1 MLLNMQKSINELVT
15 EVIRVINT
23 PPSRPIR
30 LMFLENELFYE
41 MAQNQVK
48 ELFVSNEIINMTN
61 FMDFEAWKSREDEL
75 IEIEEKYGQ
84 EHKRYRQVLCEI
96 LEKAIVD
103 FIKENDAEKVLVIQ
117 DETLFTLGLDPIHF
131 LLTYMSENQLIIND
145 SIPLIWLTVGTKED
159 YSVNEYC
166 YYKTESTKGRAIKIE
181 QSTLSTCVKDYRL
194 PE

>member
-1 MLLNMQKSINELVT
+1 MQKPINELVA

-48 ELFVSNEIINMTN
+48 ELFASNEIINMTN

-96 LEKAIVD
+96 LEKA
-103 FIKENDAEKVLVIQ
+103 
-117 DETLFTLGLDPIHF
+117 
-131 LLTYMSENQLIIND
+131 
-145 SIPLIWLTVGTKED
+145 
-159 YSVNEYC
+159 
-166 YYKTESTKGRAIKIE
+166 R
-181 QSTLSTCVKDYRL
+181 
-194 PE
+194 

>member
-1 MLLNMQKSINELVT
+1 MQKPINELIAEVT
-15 EVIRVINT
+15 RVIKT

-30 LMFLENELFYE
+30 LMFLENEIFYE
-41 MAQNQVK
+41 IAQNQVK
-48 ELFVSNEIINMTN
+48 ELFSSNEIINMTK

-96 LEKAIVD
+96 LEETIVD
-103 FIKENDAEKVLVIQ
+103 FIKENDAKKVLVIQ

-145 SIPLIWLTVGTKED
+145 STPLIWLTVGTKED

>member
-1 MLLNMQKSINELVT
+1 MQKPINELVS

-30 LMFLENELFYE
+30 LMFLENEIFYE

-48 ELFVSNEIINMTN
+48 ELFASNEIINMTN

-84 EHKRYRQVLCEI
+84 GHKRYRQVLCEV
-96 LEKAIVD
+96 LEKTIVD

-145 SIPLIWLTVGTKED
+145 SIPLIWLTVGVKED

-166 YYKTESTKGRAIKIE
+166 YYKTENAKGRAIKIE

>member
-1 MLLNMQKSINELVT
+1 MQKPINELVS

-48 ELFVSNEIINMTN
+48 ELFASNEIINMTN

-96 LEKAIVD
+96 LEKTIVD
-103 FIKENDAEKVLVIQ
+103 FIKKNEAEKVLVIQ

-131 LLTYMSENQLIIND
+131 LLTYMSENQLIINN
-145 SIPLIWLTVGTKED
+145 SIPIIWLTVGVKED

-166 YYKTESTKGRAIKIE
+166 YYKTENTKGRAIKIE

>member
-1 MLLNMQKSINELVT
+1 MQKPINELVS

-30 LMFLENELFYE
+30 LMFLENEIFYE

-48 ELFVSNEIINMTN
+48 ELFASNEIINMTN

-84 EHKRYRQVLCEI
+84 GHKRYRQVLCEV
-96 LEKAIVD
+96 LEKTIVD

-145 SIPLIWLTVGTKED
+145 SIPLIWLTVGVKED

-166 YYKTESTKGRAIKIE
+166 YYKTENTKGRAIKIE

>member
-1 MLLNMQKSINELVT
+1 MQKPINELVA

-103 FIKENDAEKVLVIQ
+103 FIKENDAEI
-117 DETLFTLGLDPIHF
+117 TL
-131 LLTYMSENQLIIND
+131 
-145 SIPLIWLTVGTKED
+145 
-159 YSVNEYC
+159 
-166 YYKTESTKGRAIKIE
+166 
-181 QSTLSTCVKDYRL
+181 
-194 PE
+194 

>member
-1 MLLNMQKSINELVT
+1 MQKPINELVS

-30 LMFLENELFYE
+30 LMFLENEIFYE

-48 ELFVSNEIINMTN
+48 ELFASNEIINMTN
-61 FMDFEAWKSREDEL
+61 FMDFEVWKSREDEL

-84 EHKRYRQVLCEI
+84 GHKRYRQVLCEV
-96 LEKAIVD
+96 LEKTIVD

-145 SIPLIWLTVGTKED
+145 SIPLIWLTVGVKED

-166 YYKTESTKGRAIKIE
+166 YYKTENTKGRAIKIE

>member
-1 MLLNMQKSINELVT
+1 MQKPINELVA

-23 PPSRPIR
+23 LPSRPIR

-48 ELFVSNEIINMTN
+48 ELFASNEIINMTN

-131 LLTYMSENQLIIND
+131 LLTYMSENQLIINN
-145 SIPLIWLTVGTKED
+145 SIPIIWLTVGVKED

-166 YYKTESTKGRAIKIE
+166 YYKTENTKGRAIKIE

>member
-1 MLLNMQKSINELVT
+1 MQKPINELVS

-30 LMFLENELFYE
+30 LMFLENEIFYE

-48 ELFVSNEIINMTN
+48 ELFAANEIINMTN

-75 IEIEEKYGQ
+75 IEIEEKYVQ

-96 LEKAIVD
+96 LEKTIVD
-103 FIKENDAEKVLVIQ
+103 FIKKNEAEKVLVIQ

-166 YYKTESTKGRAIKIE
+166 YYKTESTKGRVIKIE

>member
-1 MLLNMQKSINELVT
+1 MQKPINELIAEVT
-15 EVIRVINT
+15 RVIKT

-30 LMFLENELFYE
+30 LMFLENETFYE

-48 ELFVSNEIINMTN
+48 ELFASNEIINMSY
-61 FMDFEAWKSREDEL
+61 FVDFESWKSREEEL
-75 IEIEEKYGQ
+75 IRIEEKYGQ

-96 LEKAIVD
+96 LEKTIVD
-103 FIKENDAEKVLVIQ
+103 FIKKNEAEKVLVIQ
-117 DETLFTLGLDPIHF
+117 DETLFTLWLDPIHF

-166 YYKTESTKGRAIKIE
+166 YYKTESTKGRTIKIE

>member
-1 MLLNMQKSINELVT
+1 MQKPINELIAEVT
-15 EVIRVINT
+15 RVIKT

-30 LMFLENELFYE
+30 LMPLENEIFYE
-41 MAQNQVK
+41 IAQNQVK
-48 ELFVSNEIINMTN
+48 ELFSSNEIINMTN

-96 LEKAIVD
+96 LEETIVD
-103 FIKENDAEKVLVIQ
+103 FIKENDAKKVLVIQ

-145 SIPLIWLTVGTKED
+145 STPLIWLTVGTKED

>member
-1 MLLNMQKSINELVT
+1 MQKSINELVT

-61 FMDFEAWKSREDEL
+61 FMDFEAWKSREDAL

-96 LEKAIVD
+96 LEETIVD
-103 FIKENDAEKVLVIQ
+103 FIKENDAKKVLVIQ

>member
-1 MLLNMQKSINELVT
+1 MQKPINELVA
-15 EVIRVINT
+15 EVIRVIKT
-23 PPSRPIR
+23 PPSRPMR

-48 ELFVSNEIINMTN
+48 ELFASNEIINMTN

-131 LLTYMSENQLIIND
+131 LLTYMSENQLIINN
-145 SIPLIWLTVGTKED
+145 SIPIIWLTVGVKED

-166 YYKTESTKGRAIKIE
+166 YYKTENTKGRAIKIE

>member
-1 MLLNMQKSINELVT
+1 MQKPINELVS

-48 ELFVSNEIINMTN
+48 ELFASNEIINMTN

-96 LEKAIVD
+96 LEKTIVD
-103 FIKENDAEKVLVIQ
+103 FIKKNEAEKVLVIQ

-131 LLTYMSENQLIIND
+131 PLTYMSENQLIINN
-145 SIPLIWLTVGTKED
+145 SIPIIWLTVGVKED

-166 YYKTESTKGRAIKIE
+166 YYKTENTKGRAIKIE

>member
-1 MLLNMQKSINELVT
+1 MQKPINELVS

-30 LMFLENELFYE
+30 LMFLENEIFYE

-48 ELFVSNEIINMTN
+48 ELFASNEIINMTN

-84 EHKRYRQVLCEI
+84 GHKRYRQVLCEV
-96 LEKAIVD
+96 LEKTIVD

-145 SIPLIWLTVGTKED
+145 SIPLIWMTVGVKED

-166 YYKTESTKGRAIKIE
+166 YYKTENTKGRAIKIE

>member
-1 MLLNMQKSINELVT
+1 MQKPINELIAEVT
-15 EVIRVINT
+15 RVIKI

-30 LMFLENELFYE
+30 LMFLENETFYE

-48 ELFVSNEIINMTN
+48 ELFASNEIINMSN
-61 FMDFEAWKSREDEL
+61 FVDFESWKSREEEL
-75 IEIEEKYGQ
+75 IRIEEKYGQ

-96 LEKAIVD
+96 LEKTIVD
-103 FIKENDAEKVLVIQ
+103 FIKENGAEKVLVIQ

-166 YYKTESTKGRAIKIE
+166 YYKTESTKGRTIKIE

>member
-1 MLLNMQKSINELVT
+1 MQKPINELVA

-30 LMFLENELFYE
+30 LMFLENEIFYE

-48 ELFVSNEIINMTN
+48 ELFASNEIINMTN

-84 EHKRYRQVLCEI
+84 GHKRYRQVLCEV
-96 LEKAIVD
+96 LEKTIVD

-145 SIPLIWLTVGTKED
+145 SIPLIWLTVGVKED

-166 YYKTESTKGRAIKIE
+166 YYKTENTKGRAIKIE

>member
-1 MLLNMQKSINELVT
+1 MQKPINELVS

-30 LMFLENELFYE
+30 LMFLENEIFYE

-48 ELFVSNEIINMTN
+48 ELFASNEIINMTN

-84 EHKRYRQVLCEI
+84 GHKRYRQVLCEV
-96 LEKAIVD
+96 LEKTIVD

-117 DETLFTLGLDPIHF
+117 DEALFTLGLDPIHF

-145 SIPLIWLTVGTKED
+145 SIPLIWLTVGVKED

-166 YYKTESTKGRAIKIE
+166 YYKTENTKGRAIKIE

>member
-1 MLLNMQKSINELVT
+1 MQKPINELVS

-30 LMFLENELFYE
+30 LMFLENEIFYE

-48 ELFVSNEIINMTN
+48 ELFASNEIINMTN

-96 LEKAIVD
+96 LEKTIVD
-103 FIKENDAEKVLVIQ
+103 FIKRMKRRKC
-117 DETLFTLGLDPIHF
+117 
-131 LLTYMSENQLIIND
+131 
-145 SIPLIWLTVGTKED
+145 W
-159 YSVNEYC
+159 
-166 YYKTESTKGRAIKIE
+166 
-181 QSTLSTCVKDYRL
+181 
-194 PE
+194 

>member
-1 MLLNMQKSINELVT
+1 MQKPINELVS

-48 ELFVSNEIINMTN
+48 ELFASNEIINMTN

-131 LLTYMSENQLIIND
+131 LLTYMSENQLIINN
-145 SIPLIWLTVGTKED
+145 SIPIIWLTVGVKED

-166 YYKTESTKGRAIKIE
+166 YYKTENTKGRAIKIE

>member
-1 MLLNMQKSINELVT
+1 MQKPINELIAEVT
-15 EVIRVINT
+15 RVINT

-30 LMFLENELFYE
+30 LMFLENEIFYE
-41 MAQNQVK
+41 IAQNQVK
-48 ELFVSNEIINMTN
+48 ELFTSNEIINMTN

-84 EHKRYRQVLCEI
+84 GHKRYRQVLCEI
-96 LEKAIVD
+96 LEKTIVD
-103 FIKENDAEKVLVIQ
+103 FIKENDAVKVLVIQ

-145 SIPLIWLTVGTKED
+145 SIPLIWLTVGVKED

-166 YYKTESTKGRAIKIE
+166 YYKTENTKGRAIKIE

>member
-1 MLLNMQKSINELVT
+1 M
-15 EVIRVINT
+15 
-23 PPSRPIR
+23 
-30 LMFLENELFYE
+30 ENELFYE

-48 ELFVSNEIINMTN
+48 ELFASNEIINMTN

-131 LLTYMSENQLIIND
+131 LLTYMSENQLIINN
-145 SIPLIWLTVGTKED
+145 SIPIIWLTVGVKED

-166 YYKTESTKGRAIKIE
+166 YYKTENTKGRAIKIE

>member
-1 MLLNMQKSINELVT
+1 MQKPINELIAEVT
-15 EVIRVINT
+15 RVIKT

-30 LMFLENELFYE
+30 LMFLENEIFYE

-48 ELFVSNEIINMTN
+48 ELFSSNEIINMTH

-96 LEKAIVD
+96 LEETIVD
-103 FIKENDAEKVLVIQ
+103 FIKENDAKKVLVIQ

-159 YSVNEYC
+159 YSVMSIAII
-166 YYKTESTKGRAIKIE
+166 KRRAQREE
-181 QSTLSTCVKDYRL
+181 QLR
-194 PE
+194 